1 MVEAVRRVELAGA
14 IRRVK
19 LTVSALLAAVVVLPL
34 LWVFSGAMLS
44 SFSVEAWRS
53 LLNNPALVK
62 SLLLSLWTGLV
73 STLLA
78 YGLTAWIISRNFTGL
93 RLQAWVKR
101 LPLML
106 AVPHAAFAIGLVFLL
121 SPSGWL
127 LRLLSPWFT
136 GFEWPPAWQ
145 TSQDPFGIGLII
157 ALVAKE
163 TPFLLWNAA
172 TQLSR
177 DDVQTRWQ
185 REHALAQTLGY
196 SHSTAFWKVI
206 WPQLAVRLRWPL
218 LAVLAYGLTVVDMAI
233 IIGPASPPTLSVQAW
248 QWLQD
253 ADAVTND
260 VGAAAAA
267 LLATCLLVLVAV
279 AAVYVRVSR
288 HLSKLTSGQRGLQ
301 VRFALRSS
309 PSIKII
315 HAVGILLSLYIAI
328 MLILAISSVSGV
340 WRFPT
345 VFPQTYTFAA
355 WYSVWQSSATV
366 GTTLSLAAF
375 SSTLVVVWCVAWL
388 ELAPPAWD
396 AVLRK
401 LLYLPLLIP
410 SVLWVIGLHRM
421 SLSLGVDGQW
431 LGLLVAHML
440 AVLPY
445 VFIALAPAYLGFDTR
460 YGQVSASLG
469 RSRIAFLLQVKW
481 PLLRASLASAFAV
494 GFAVSVAQYLPTLF
508 IGAGRYQTVTTEAV
522 TLSSGGQR
530 SLTAAYAWLQFI
542 LPLLCF
548 AFAAWLGK
556 PRAFKSAEK
565 SSEIQGTINAA

>member
-1 MVEAVRRVELAGA
+1 MVKA
-14 IRRVK
+14 IRR
-19 LTVSALLAAVVVLPL
+19 LNILATVLLAAVVLVPL
-34 LWVFSGAMLS
+34 LWVLVGAMLA
-44 SFSVEAWRS
+44 SFSMEAWLS
-53 LLNNPALVK
+53 LLSHPVLFK
-62 SLLLSLWTGLV
+62 SLGLSLWTGLA
-73 STLLA
+73 STFVA
-78 YGLTAWIISRNFTGL
+78 YGLTAWIVSRSFTG
-93 RLQAWVKR
+93 RLLQRWVKR

-121 SPSGWL
+121 SPSGWV
-127 LRLLSPWFT
+127 LRWLSPWFT

-145 TSQDPFGIGLII
+145 TTQDPFGIGLII

-172 TQLSR
+172 TLLSR
-177 DDVQTRWQ
+177 DDVQTRWS
-185 REHALAQTLGY
+185 REHQLAQTLGY
-196 SHSTAFWKVI
+196 GRITAFWRVI
-206 WPQLAVRLRWPL
+206 WPQLARRLRWPL

-253 ADAVTND
+253 ADIATNA

-267 LLATCLLVLVAV
+267 LLALSLLVFTALAV
-279 AAVYVRVSR
+279 IYVHIKSR
-288 HLSKLTSGQRGLQ
+288 TDKLTSGVRGQ
-301 VRFALRSS
+301 QKPFPAATGWVTKRFN
-309 PSIKII
+309 
-315 HAVGILLSLYIAI
+315 AVFVLLSLYIVV
-328 MLILAISSVSGV
+328 MFILAISSIAGV

-355 WYSVWQSSATV
+355 WSSVLQSSATV
-366 GTTLSLAAF
+366 WTTLSLAIF
-375 SSTLVVVWCVAWL
+375 SSGLIVVWCVAWL
-388 ELAPPAWD
+388 EIAPPAWD
-396 AVLRK
+396 DALRK
-401 LLYLPLLIP
+401 LLYLPLLVP
-410 SVLWVIGLHRM
+410 SVLWVVGLHRM
-421 SLSLGVDGQW
+421 SLNLGTDGQW

-460 YGQVSASLG
+460 YAQVSSSLG
-469 RSRIAFLLQVKW
+469 RSRLTFLLQVKW
-481 PLLRASLASAFAV
+481 PLLRASLASAFAI

-508 IGAGRYQTVTTEAV
+508 VGAGRFQTVTTEAV

-548 AFAAWLGK
+548 GLAAWLGK
-556 PRAFKSAEK
+556 TRAFKPAEK
-565 SSEIQGTINAA
+565 APDNKGIFKGTIKAI

>member
-1 MVEAVRRVELAGA
+1 VVEAVRRVKLAGA
-14 IRRVK
+14 IRRIK
-19 LTVSALLAAVVVLPL
+19 LTVSVLLAAVVVLPL
-34 LWVFSGAMLS
+34 LWVLSGAMLA

-53 LLNNPALVK
+53 LLNNPGSLK
-62 SLLLSLWTGLV
+62 SLLLSLWTGLA

-127 LRLLSPWFT
+127 LRWLSPWLT
-136 GFEWPPAWQ
+136 GFEWPPTWQ
-145 TSQDPFGIGLII
+145 TTQDPFGIGLII

-196 SHSTAFWKVI
+196 SHTTAFWKVI
-206 WPQLAVRLRWPL
+206 WPQLSVRLHWPL

-253 ADAVTND
+253 ADATTND
-260 VGAAAAA
+260 VGAVTAA
-267 LLATCLLVLVAV
+267 LLAACLLVLAAV
-279 AAVYVRVSR
+279 AAVYVRVNR
-288 HLSKLTSGQRGLQ
+288 HSSKLTSGQRGLQ
-301 VRFALRSS
+301 TNFSLRSS
-309 PSIKII
+309 PSTKII
-315 HAVGILLSLYIAI
+315 NAVGVMLSLYVVI
-328 MLILAISSVSGV
+328 MLILAISSLSGV

-355 WYSVWQSSATV
+355 WDSVWQSSATV
-366 GTTLSLAAF
+366 WTTLSLAAF
-375 SSTLVVVWCVAWL
+375 SSSLVIIWCVAWL

-396 AVLRK
+396 AALRK

-431 LGLLVAHML
+431 LGLLLAHML

-445 VFIALAPAYLGFDTR
+445 VFIALAPAYLGFDAR

-469 RSRIAFLLQVKW
+469 RSRFVFLLQVKW

-548 AFAAWLGK
+548 ALAAWLGK
-556 PRAFKSAEK
+556 PRAFNSAK
-565 SSEIQGTINAA
+565 NPLKFKVR

>member
-1 MVEAVRRVELAGA
+1 MVEA
-14 IRRVK
+14 IRRLIKPSK
-19 LTVSALLAAVVVLPL
+19 LGNLASLLLAAVVLIPL
-34 LWVFSGAMLS
+34 LWMLSGAMLA
-44 SFSVEAWRS
+44 SFSVEAWSS
-53 LLNNPALVK
+53 LLSHPVLVK
-62 SLLLSLWTGLV
+62 SLLLSLWTGLI

-78 YGLTAWIISRNFTGL
+78 YGLSAWIISNSFTGL
-93 RLQAWVKR
+93 KLQAWVKR

-127 LRLLSPWFT
+127 LRLLSPWLT

-145 TSQDPFGIGLII
+145 TTQDPFGIGLII

-196 SHSTAFWKVI
+196 SRSNAFWRVI

-253 ADAVTND
+253 TDSATSD

-267 LLATCLLVLVAV
+267 LLALCLLICTAMAV
-279 AAVYVRVSR
+279 IYVRINR
-288 HLSKLTSGQRGLQ
+288 HSNKLTSGVRGHQKPLRA
-301 VRFALRSS
+301 VTGWAANRFNVVIVLSS
-309 PSIKII
+309 
-315 HAVGILLSLYIAI
+315 VYVVI

-340 WRFPT
+340 WRFPL
-345 VFPQTYTFAA
+345 VLPQSYTFAA
-355 WYSVWQSSATV
+355 WTSVWQSSTAV
-366 GTTLSLAAF
+366 WTTLSLALLSAG
-375 SSTLVVVWCVAWL
+375 LVLLWCLAWL
-388 ELAPPAWD
+388 ELAPTAWD
-396 AVLRK
+396 AALRK
-401 LLYLPLLIP
+401 LLYVPLLIP
-410 SVLWVIGLHRM
+410 SVLWVVGLHQM
-421 SLSLGVDGQW
+421 ILTLGVDGQW
-431 LGLLVAHML
+431 LGLLLAHAL

-445 VFIALAPAYLGFDTR
+445 VFIALAPAYLGFDAR

-469 RSRIAFLLQVKW
+469 RSRLAFLLQVKW
-481 PLLRASLASAFAV
+481 PLLRTSLASAFAV

-508 IGAGRYQTVTTEAV
+508 IGAGRFQTVTTEAV
-522 TLSSGGQR
+522 TLASGGQR
-530 SLTAAYAWLQFI
+530 SLTAAYAWLQFG

-548 AFAAWLGK
+548 AVAAWLGK
-556 PRAFKSAEK
+556 TRAFKSAQIK
-565 SSEIQGTINAA
+565 GTIKAT